1 MESTHY
7 NDNVTSDINLATTGW
22 DAVEA
27 TEDTFME
34 EVKTYTEFKVA
45 NFINMYWYPILVPIG
60 LVGNSLSFAVMMK
73 PNNRKMSTCIYM
85 AAISINDNLMMY
97 VCLHVFLV
105 SALQIHTWHHF
116 ECKFVIFCSLVALQG
131 STYLILAMT
140 VDKYIAIKW
149 PYKAATYST
158 PKRATLIVVVLQI
171 CIIIYNVPHLFL
183 SSTVGDNKCV
193 AYSNSSVISRVHSW
207 FSFVLNSVIPFTLL
221 IHMNYVIVK
230 TVRNSRKMF
239 TGNITNHGMEAR
251 QKTTE
256 NQLTIML
263 LLVTTLFL
271 ILLGPT
277 YFRFIYVAFVKRD
290 TPLEFAKSMLVFQI
304 TAKLY
309 KTNSGINFLLYCIS
323 GQKFRNDLKE
333 ILCCFNIFNSS
344 VTNKKDPSQSNG
356 TENTSVETKTSRSI
370 PLSFTAWKK
379 CATNSVDR
387 PKFFSICFE
396 AFSFIR
402 TNH

>member
-1 MESTHY
+1 MESIHD
-7 NDNVTSDINLATTGW
+7 NDNITSDNNLASTEW
-22 DAVEA
+22 DVVEA

-34 EVKTYTEFKVA
+34 EEKTYTEFKVA
-45 NFINMYWYPILVPIG
+45 NFINLYWYPILVPIG
-60 LVGNSLSFAVMMK
+60 LVGNTLSFAVMMK

-97 VCLHVFLV
+97 VCFHVFLV
-105 SALQIHTWHHF
+105 SALHIHKWHHF
-116 ECKFVIFCSLVALQG
+116 ECTFFIIFCSLVSLQG

-149 PYKAATYST
+149 PHKAATYST
-158 PKRATLIVVVLQI
+158 PRRATLIVVALQI
-171 CIIIYNVPHLFL
+171 CVIIYNVPHLFL
-183 SSTVGDNKCV
+183 PSTVGDNKCV

-207 FSFVLNSVIPFTLL
+207 LSFVLDAVIPFTLL
-221 IHMNYVIVK
+221 IHMNFVIVK

-239 TGNITNHGMEAR
+239 SATGKDKR
-251 QKTTE
+251 QKTMKTTE

-290 TPLEFAKSMLVFQI
+290 TPPEFAKSMLVFQI

-309 KTNSGINFLLYCIS
+309 KTNSGINFMLYCIS
-323 GQKFRNDLKE
+323 GKKFRNDLKE
-333 ILCCFNIFNSS
+333 IFLLF
-344 VTNKKDPSQSNG
+344 
-356 TENTSVETKTSRSI
+356 
-370 PLSFTAWKK
+370 
-379 CATNSVDR
+379 
-387 PKFFSICFE
+387 
-396 AFSFIR
+396 
-402 TNH
+402 